1 MVISG
6 NQLIITKISRISEF
20 VNFHKFFINRHNN
33 LSNHESEQKSVSP
46 VWQFVSLLAPIV
58 LTGFYLVYALV
69 GLFIEGQSKLKWSDE
84 ALTVGLRVTVLIFAM
99 NGLVMAYAFF
109 CRVGR
114 THLLWLSPLTH
125 IAIAVGL
132 TIMIALVAL

>member
-1 MVISG
+1 MS
-6 NQLIITKISRISEF
+6 LTKSE
-20 VNFHKFFINRHNN
+20 
-33 LSNHESEQKSVSP
+33 STQKSVSP

-84 ALTVGLRVTVLIFAM
+84 ALTVGLRVTLLIIAM
-99 NGLVMAYAFF
+99 NGLVMAYAYY
-109 CRVGR
+109 CKVKR

-132 TIMIALVAL
+132 TLLISLIVS

>member
-1 MVISG
+1 M
-6 NQLIITKISRISEF
+6 T
-20 VNFHKFFINRHNN
+20 NR
-33 LSNHESEQKSVSP
+33 ESEQKSVSL

-84 ALTVGLRVTVLIFAM
+84 ALTVGLRVTLLIFVM
-99 NGLVMAYAFF
+99 NGLVMAYAYR
-109 CRVGR
+109 CKVKP
-114 THLLWLSPLTH
+114 THLLWLSALTH

-132 TIMIALVAL
+132 TVLIALIVS